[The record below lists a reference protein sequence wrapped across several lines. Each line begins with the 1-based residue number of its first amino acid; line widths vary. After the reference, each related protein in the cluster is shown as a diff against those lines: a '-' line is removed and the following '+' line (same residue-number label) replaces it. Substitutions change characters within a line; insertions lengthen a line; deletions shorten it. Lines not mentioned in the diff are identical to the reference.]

1 MKFLIYDD
9 NNFKITINNTYI
21 DFKYDNEEELYENLK
36 NILISIKKKHA
47 FDIYGFYEVN
57 IYTIKNICTILEFS
71 KKDDNH
77 LYKTIDLKIIKNTN
91 KNVYLKFDDYF
102 LIKEY
107 KKVKYLKNKY
117 YINVDKLKECDINK
131 LLEHFEV
138 VIDERLNDISYIN
151 YL

>member
-9 NNFKITINNTYI
+9 NNFKITINNKYI